1 MMFNDLMHDGGGD
14 DVSMG
19 SKGYASAPEVKEM
32 GGSYYMK
39 GADGNWHIA
48 GEMGLVS
55 TSPEF
60 AIVFLARAA
69 ISSCMSLLSSPK
81 LYISGH
87 TLERFAQ
94 RGFTREDVVMI
105 MKKGTRIMGKS
116 KYGERQYKYTYRN
129 NTVIQNVNDGKIVTV
144 FSNAPKT
151 STTPRRY
158 KIPF

>member
-1 MMFNDLMHDGGGD
+1 
-14 DVSMG
+14 
-19 SKGYASAPEVKEM
+19 
-32 GGSYYMK
+32 MK

-87 TLERFAQ
+87 ALERFAQ